1 MSRNGSRLAAAVTLT
16 AVMTAVLATAATS
29 AVAGGDYGP
38 DTCLDGYVWRGAVA
52 TDHVCVTPAVRTQTA
67 QDKAQ
72 AAARVNPAGGA
83 YGPDTCLN
91 GFVWREAVVGDHVC
105 VAPAAR
111 DQAHLD
117 NLNAPLRR
125 DDVRTAIRT
134 WRPNPVRC
142 DGDVCTTNNDDALR
156 YRVVADRL
164 NVGQALIILV
174 RTDQGQPRQVWHAY
188 VSVRAHPSA
197 PGGFLSYPTDRL
209 QCDGAGTA
217 PNAYFRVRDGS
228 SGRWSARQPV
238 TIGCAT
244 L

>member
-1 MSRNGSRLAAAVTLT
+1 MVLGHPRTGSGRARHDAEPLSQGRRARHRDDARPCAARFGVFLPRFSRGVVSRGT

-52 TDHVCVTPAVRTQTA
+52 TDHVCVTPAVRAQTA
-67 QDKAQ
+67 QDNAQ
-72 AAARVNPAGGA
+72 AAARVDPTGGA
-83 YGPDTCLN
+83 YGPDTCLD

-156 YRVVADRL
+156 YRVVAD
-164 NVGQALIILV
+164 
-174 RTDQGQPRQVWHAY
+174 
-188 VSVRAHPSA
+188 
-197 PGGFLSYPTDRL
+197 
-209 QCDGAGTA
+209 GAGTA